1 MIGQNCCDTHYP
13 INYSKNTVSDLKPW
27 KAGPIRKKNR
37 SFRPVVY
44 MTPAFS
50 TNLFACACAYKTENF
65 DYIHIYSQAKP
76 VKNTPLEIKFSFVEN
91 KSDCLSTVL

>member
-27 KAGPIRKKNR
+27 QAGPVRKENG

-44 MTPAFS
+44 MPPTFS
-50 TNLFACACAYKTENF
+50 ANLFTCTCAYKTENF
-65 DYIHIYSQAKP
+65 DYKHIYIPGFGFKP
-76 VKNTPLEIKFSFVEN
+76 KTVKNTPLEN
-91 KSDCLSTVL
+91 